1 MHYPFQRTLR
11 KCKTGTM
18 SWCPAVKQVALKC
31 YDLAI
36 FIMRLISRKCI
47 AGYRKRITRPVF
59 KKRKLFCNGCVG
71 HYRLR
76 LESSCRCAVISYI
89 TRRCC
94 RNFNAHRGK
103 QRLAILVYSKVT
115 DISLRLR

>member
-1 MHYPFQRTLR
+1 
-11 KCKTGTM
+11 M

-36 FIMRLISRKCI
+36 FITRLIPRKCI
-47 AGYRKRITRPVF
+47 AGYRKRINRSVF
-59 KKRKLFCNGCVG
+59 KKRGFLRGCVE

-103 QRLAILVYSKVT
+103 QRLAILVYSKVA